1 LPKKRKSRG
10 RSKGSKG
17 RGEIIYCDQ
26 CGRAIPRDKAIKVT
40 RYYYPVDP
48 QLAIELEKQGAR
60 IMKVPVTKYY
70 CVSCAIYLGIRKVRA
85 KGERRASSGSSFI
98 VDIRR

>member
-1 LPKKRKSRG
+1 MPKKRKSRG

-26 CGRAIPRDKAIKVT
+26 CGRAVPRDKAIKVT

-48 QLAIELEKQGAR
+48 QLAMELEKQGAR
-60 IMKVPVTKYY
+60 IMKIPVTKYY

-85 KGERRASSGSSFI
+85 KEERKVQRTSFM
-98 VDIRR
+98 VGYRR